1 MIVDSNLQNSENFF
15 IFKNKIL
22 NLLDPNQKVS

>member
-1 MIVDSNLQNSENFF
+1 MIVDSNLQNSKIF

>member
-1 MIVDSNLQNSENFF
+1 MIVDSNLQNSENFV